1 METNEASIPVAAVLV
16 RAARAEEAAALSSL
30 CMRSKA
36 HWGYDAEFL
45 RKCEAELTVTPE
57 RIARGRVLV
66 AEDSNGQLLGTAAA
80 EPLDKNGTFDLALLF
95 VEPKAIGMRV
105 GEQLFAAIAAHV
117 AREGAKRLRIEA
129 DPFAAGF
136 YERLGARRVGDVAST
151 AVAGRMLPL
160 FEFAL

>member
-1 METNEASIPVAAVLV
+1 MTTAIRP
-16 RAARAEEAAALSSL
+16 ARAEDAADLSAL

-36 HWGYDAEFL
+36 HWGYDDDFL
-45 RKCEAELTVTPE
+45 RRCEAELTITPE

-66 AEDSNGQLLGTAAA
+66 AEDESGELLGMAAA
-80 EPLDKNGTFDLALLF
+80 EPLANGMFDLALLF
-95 VEPKAIGMRV
+95 IEPKAIRQRV

-117 AREGAKRLRIEA
+117 AREGAKHLRIEA

-136 YERLGARRVGDVAST
+136 YERLGARRIGDVPSAT
-151 AVAGRMLPL
+151 LAGRMLPL